1 MKRIGILTSGG
12 DAPGMNACIRAA
24 VRAAIAHDADIIGIN
39 SGFSGLIA
47 NDFHNLDRR
56 TVANIIHLG
65 GTILGTSRSPE
76 FRTLEGRKKAFSVL
90 EEHGLEGLIIIGGEG
105 SFQGGSLLQDEC
117 GVKII
122 GIPGTIDNDV
132 YGTDITIG
140 FDTAVNC
147 ALEAIDR
154 IRDTALSHQRLFF
167 VEVMGRHTGFIALES
182 GIGGGAEELIIPE
195 NAMNTEELS
204 SRLQRSFSLGKKSAI
219 VAVAEA
225 GRPGNSVDL
234 AKEVERR
241 TGFETKVCILGHLQ
255 RGGSPTARDRIL
267 ASKLGVAAVNA
278 LVEGR
283 SGLMAGEIDNK
294 IAFTP
299 IQETWER
306 QKALDSELRDLLGVL
321 CD

>member
-24 VRAAIAHDADIIGIN
+24 VRAATAGDIEILGIN
-39 SGFSGLIA
+39 RGFSGLIE
-47 NDFHNLDRR
+47 NDMRSLDRR

-65 GTILGTSRSPE
+65 GTILGTSRSTE
-76 FRTLEGRKKAFSVL
+76 FRTLEGRKKAFFVL
-90 EEHGLEGLIIIGGEG
+90 EEHGIEGLIIIGGEG
-105 SFQGGSLLQDEC
+105 SFLGGSLLQDES

-132 YGTDITIG
+132 YGSEMTIG

-195 NAMNTEELS
+195 EGMNAEELS
-204 SRLQRSFSLGKKSAI
+204 SRLQKSFSLGKKSAI

-234 AKEVERR
+234 AKEVEQR

-278 LVEGR
+278 LMQGK
-283 SGLMAGEIDNK
+283 SGLMAGEIRQK
-294 IAFTP
+294 ITFTP

-306 QKALDSELRDLLGVL
+306 QKSLDSELRALMGVL